1 MNWKFNKSSTR
12 GEVAELTFEIL
23 CHQLGLE
30 AARSLNKIAP
40 YDYLLNLNGKWLK
53 IQVKTAYKTPTYESF
68 PSRKYKLASHLV
80 VRLFRHSQG
89 YQIRNGDKVKERR
102 YKEGDFDYIFTTT
115 GSEHWLIPFEVVVGK
130 WNINLSC
137 GKYKQYKFP

>member
-53 IQVKTAYKTPTYESF
+53 IQVKTAYKTPTYESL
-68 PSRKYKLASHLV
+68 PSRKYKMASHLV
-80 VRLFRHSQG
+80 LRLFRHSQG
-89 YQIRNGDKVKERR
+89 YQIRDGDKVQERR
-102 YKEGDFDYIFTTT
+102 YREGDFDYIFATT